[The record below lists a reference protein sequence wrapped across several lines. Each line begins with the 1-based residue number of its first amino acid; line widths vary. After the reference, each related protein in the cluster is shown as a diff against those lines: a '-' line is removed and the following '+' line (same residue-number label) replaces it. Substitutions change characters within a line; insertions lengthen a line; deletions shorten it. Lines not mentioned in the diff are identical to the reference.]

1 MKYAISALA
10 LAALSQ
16 GHAIFQVVSVNGV
29 EAPPLSGLR
38 APGINNPVED
48 VSSNDLTCGLVTH
61 TSTDVIE
68 VEAGDEIGAWYQHVL
83 GGEQY
88 PGDVDNPI
96 AASHKGPITAW
107 LAKVEDAAT
116 SYHANLEWFKI
127 AEDGFDNT
135 RGIWGV
141 DNLLQQDGWT
151 YFAFTLLLGLLA
163 MSSPTP
169 QATAA
174 QPDVLD
180 VDEAAIRGDDADSAL
195 GSVASS
201 TTSINSSI
209 LRYRQENGR
218 TYHAYKDGS
227 YPMPN
232 DNDEQERLDL
242 QHHLFLMTF
251 ENKLYLSPAGRGGHQ
266 IHNALDVGTGTGV
279 WANDFAD
286 EFPSASVV
294 GVDLSPIQSPFVA
307 PNVNFLVDDIE
318 APWTFHKKFDFIYS
332 RMMTAALADF
342 PGFFQKAY
350 ENLTPGGWFEIAD
363 ICPIT
368 SDDGT
373 LTEDTSTHAWA
384 MQLLEGTRKIGR
396 PFDGAFDYKKQ
407 LEAQGFQNVQQ
418 VVFKWPQNTWP
429 KDPKYKELG
438 MWNLENITSGLHGL
452 SAAVYT
458 RVLGWSHE
466 EMEVLL
472 AKVRREL
479 KDTRIHSYWPIYVVY
494 GQKPESKQAE
504 SDEPESSAEA

>member
-1 MKYAISALA
+1 
-10 LAALSQ
+10 
-16 GHAIFQVVSVNGV
+16 
-29 EAPPLSGLR
+29 
-38 APGINNPVED
+38 
-48 VSSNDLTCGLVTH
+48 
-61 TSTDVIE
+61 
-68 VEAGDEIGAWYQHVL
+68 
-83 GGEQY
+83 
-88 PGDVDNPI
+88 
-96 AASHKGPITAW
+96 
-107 LAKVEDAAT
+107 
-116 SYHANLEWFKI
+116 
-127 AEDGFDNT
+127 
-135 RGIWGV
+135 
-141 DNLLQQDGWT
+141 
-151 YFAFTLLLGLLA
+151 

-180 VDEAAIRGDDADSAL
+180 VDEAAIRGDDEDSAL
-195 GSVASS
+195 LLLELLLLSS
-201 TTSINSSI
+201 PTMACSPGI
-209 LRYRQENGR
+209 LLWSAKKGIARLLWGQLFALCLPRLLFTEFFAARQQGR
-218 TYHAYKDGS
+218 VVSDGA
-227 YPMPN
+227 P
-232 DNDEQERLDL
+232 DGELDA
-242 QHHLFLMTF
+242 
-251 ENKLYLSPAGRGGHQ
+251 PG
-266 IHNALDVGTGTGV
+266 
-279 WANDFAD
+279 
-286 EFPSASVV
+286 
-294 GVDLSPIQSPFVA
+294 PIQSPFVA

-373 LTEDTSTHAWA
+373 LTEDTSTHAWVT
-384 MQLLEGTRKIGR
+384 QLLEGTRKIGR

-458 RVLGWSHE
+458 RVLGWSPE

-494 GQKPESKQAE
+494 GQKPESKKTE
-504 SDEPESSAEA
+504 SDEPEGSV

>member
-1 MKYAISALA
+1 MDDEQKQGNQETLARIQATYNSHSSPDAGPRDSSPPVSPSGHLRDTIGMALA
-10 LAALSQ
+10 
-16 GHAIFQVVSVNGV
+16 
-29 EAPPLSGLR
+29 
-38 APGINNPVED
+38 
-48 VSSNDLTCGLVTH
+48 
-61 TSTDVIE
+61 
-68 VEAGDEIGAWYQHVL
+68 W
-83 GGEQY
+83 
-88 PGDVDNPI
+88 
-96 AASHKGPITAW
+96 
-107 LAKVEDAAT
+107 
-116 SYHANLEWFKI
+116 
-127 AEDGFDNT
+127 
-135 RGIWGV
+135 
-141 DNLLQQDGWT
+141 
-151 YFAFTLLLGLLA
+151 
-163 MSSPTP
+163 P
-169 QATAA
+169 Q
-174 QPDVLD
+174 
-180 VDEAAIRGDDADSAL
+180 
-195 GSVASS
+195 
-201 TTSINSSI
+201 
-209 LRYRQENGR
+209 
-218 TYHAYKDGS
+218 
-227 YPMPN
+227 
-232 DNDEQERLDL
+232 
-242 QHHLFLMTF
+242 
-251 ENKLYLSPAGRGGHQ
+251 
-266 IHNALDVGTGTGV
+266 
-279 WANDFAD
+279 
-286 EFPSASVV
+286 FPSASVV

-373 LTEDTSTHAWA
+373 LTEDTSTHAWVT
-384 MQLLEGTRKIGR
+384 QLLEGTRKIGR

>member
-1 MKYAISALA
+1 
-10 LAALSQ
+10 
-16 GHAIFQVVSVNGV
+16 
-29 EAPPLSGLR
+29 
-38 APGINNPVED
+38 
-48 VSSNDLTCGLVTH
+48 
-61 TSTDVIE
+61 
-68 VEAGDEIGAWYQHVL
+68 
-83 GGEQY
+83 
-88 PGDVDNPI
+88 
-96 AASHKGPITAW
+96 
-107 LAKVEDAAT
+107 
-116 SYHANLEWFKI
+116 
-127 AEDGFDNT
+127 
-135 RGIWGV
+135 
-141 DNLLQQDGWT
+141 
-151 YFAFTLLLGLLA
+151 

-384 MQLLEGTRKIGR
+384 TQLLEGTRKIGR

-494 GQKPESKQAE
+494 GQKPESKQVE